1 MDIGTI
7 DELGGTVF
15 HLEDKRPAAFGFA
28 GEKWIRE
35 SLRNRQGDLTS
46 GSRKAA
52 PPACDSRDCRGGG
65 AYDINGYDRPSRP
78 ILAHAFRKIIDDDGF
93 PHGAH
98 LLTDS
103 RV

>member
-7 DELGGTVF
+7 GELGGAVF

-35 SLRNRQGDLTS
+35 SLRNRQGDLNC

-52 PPACDSRDCRGGG
+52 PPACDSCDSRGGG
-65 AYDINGYDRPSRP
+65 VNE
-78 ILAHAFRKIIDDDGF
+78 LAVNVT
-93 PHGAH
+93 
-98 LLTDS
+98 L
-103 RV
+103 